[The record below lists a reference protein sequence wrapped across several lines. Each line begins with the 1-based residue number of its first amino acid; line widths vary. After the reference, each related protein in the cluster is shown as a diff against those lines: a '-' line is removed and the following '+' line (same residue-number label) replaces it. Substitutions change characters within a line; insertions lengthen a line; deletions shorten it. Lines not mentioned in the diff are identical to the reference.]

1 MKTKTIPFDIKI
13 ANEVINGNIKGRIKC
28 GNMVLNGKMSP
39 SFSWNKCFDG
49 TFKNNKGE
57 EVFIVFNEFGKI
69 QQPLMENG
77 EDVVIE
83 LPVED
88 EKTNDLLSKYL
99 LSNDTITAISNDLI
113 ISLIQLN
120 QLKECMKQ
128 MMEINQNLI
137 NNLNSISE
145 SIKKIL

>member
-39 SFSWNKCFDG
+39 SLSWNKCFDG

-57 EVFIVFNEFGKI
+57 KVFIVFNEFGKI

-137 NNLNSISE
+137 NNLNNISE

>member
-1 MKTKTIPFDIKI
+1 MKTKTIPFDIRI
-13 ANEVINGNIKGRIKC
+13 ANEVINGNIKGHIKYN
-28 GNMVLNGKMSP
+28 NMVLSGNLRCSLVEDR
-39 SFSWNKCFDG
+39 CFEGYFEDD
-49 TFKNNKGE
+49 KGE
-57 EVFIVFNEFGKI
+57 KVFVVFTEFGN
-69 QQPLMENG
+69 PYGNSNG
-77 EDVVIE
+77 NIVIE

-88 EKTNDLLSKYL
+88 EQTKVLC
-99 LSNDTITAISNDLI
+99 NDTIATISNDLV

-145 SIKKIL
+145 NIKKIL